1 MSAPNDEPTSHE
13 SPDASQWSRREAMKA
28 MGAAGLASLA
38 PRMSSASPQSHS
50 EGDRPP
56 APDRPNILFILTD
69 DHSVQGLSCY
79 GGTLMETPNLDRIA
93 EEGMRYD
100 NCFVTNSLCAPS
112 RASMLTGKYSHEHG
126 VTENIFGD
134 KEPFDA
140 SQMTFPKELQKE
152 GYTTLQIGKWHLES
166 DPTGFDYWKRLPN
179 QGRYHDPVFLEKSE
193 DGGDPNRTQESG
205 YVTDII
211 TQETIDAIERNR
223 DDGPFCML
231 SWHKAPHR
239 GWVPDEEH
247 EDLFTDAPM
256 PPPPT
261 FNDDY
266 FSRSSAATHARMSIA
281 NMPDWSDEQPE
292 DMTDIERKHWNY
304 QRYMKNYL
312 RTVAAF
318 DQGVGAL
325 LDYLDEAG
333 LAENTIV
340 VYATDNG
347 MFIGEHGYYDK
358 RFMYEES
365 IRIPLM
371 MRYPPMIEPGTVEE
385 RVVRNIDFA
394 PTFMDVAGA
403 DIPDGVQGRSLR
415 PLMEQ
420 QDQPG
425 WDEPLYYHYYEYPGP
440 HYVRPHYGVRTD
452 RYKLIYYYTINEW
465 ELFDLKRDPYEL
477 QNVYDTPRYSDVQQD
492 LKAELRSLRDQY
504 DDTTGKDVPMS

>member
-1 MSAPNDEPTSHE
+1 
-13 SPDASQWSRREAMKA
+13 MKA
-28 MGAAGLASLA
+28 MGAAGLAGLT
-38 PRMSSASPQSHS
+38 PRWASADISSGSS
-50 EGDRPP
+50 GDPSQQ
-56 APDRPNILFILTD
+56 PNILFILTD
-69 DHSVQGLSCY
+69 DHAVRGLSCY
-79 GGTLMETPNLDRIA
+79 GGELMETPNLDRISD
-93 EEGMRYD
+93 EGMRFD

-134 KEPFDA
+134 KEPFDN
-140 SQMTFPKELQKE
+140 SQMTFPKRLQEE
-152 GYTTLQIGKWHLES
+152 GYTTLQVGKWHLES

-179 QGRYHDPVFLEKSE
+179 QGRYNDPLFLEKTE
-193 DGGDPNRTQESG
+193 DGNEPKRIREEG

-211 TQETIDAIERNR
+211 TRDTIETIEQHR

-239 GWVPDEEH
+239 GWIPDEEH
-247 EDLFTDAPM
+247 EDLLSGAPL
-256 PPPPT
+256 PPPAT

-266 FSRSSAATHARMSIA
+266 FSRASPATHARMSIE
-281 NMPDWSDEQPE
+281 NMPDWEDEQPDDLSE
-292 DMTDIERKHWNY
+292 MERRHWNY
-304 QRYMKNYL
+304 QRYMKDYL

-318 DQGVGAL
+318 DQEIGRL

-333 LAENTIV
+333 LTEDTLV

-365 IRIPLM
+365 IRIPLL
-371 MRYPPMIEPGTVEE
+371 MRYPPMIEEGTTEE

-394 PTFMDVAGA
+394 PTFLDLAGA

-415 PLMEQ
+415 PLLEGREQ
-420 QDQPG
+420 AD

-440 HYVRPHYGVRTD
+440 HYVRPHYGIRTE
-452 RYKLIYYYTINEW
+452 RYKLIYYYTVEEW
-465 ELFDLKRDPYEL
+465 ELFDLQRDPHEL
-477 QNVYDTPRYSDVQQD
+477 QNVMSTPRYSDVTQR
-492 LKAELRSLRDQY
+492 LKAQLRDLRERY
-504 DDTTGKDVPMS
+504 GDTTGKDIPRS